1 MKSWVPISEL
11 AGPFKFLEQWVPGC
25 TCTPLLYAVFT
36 GLAQFAS
43 ALGNGPRQALGEEV
57 ELSRLKRK
65 AAPSF
70 ESSLGGGGSLMAKKA
85 LVDPRPP
92 LVAEK
97 TVKEKLLFKQ
107 PLNVSQ
113 HSVKENPVKEKESF
127 FQKVPLEESSS
138 QALSQDLSG
147 FSQELSGLS
156 QNGDSLNPPQDDC
169 HSGFSKSVSQ
179 VSLFKDGVS
188 HKESML
194 KGGSQSGV
202 RRDGV
207 EEADARKFKQSM
219 RSTHKS
225 SSVNSDKSSSV
236 SSRKSSS
243 VSSHKSSSGGS
254 HKSSSQESSKQSSQ
268 SLHKVKSSQELSLT
282 NFASSQRLFSQRSD
296 SQRSNTQRSN
306 TQRSDTQRSNTQM
319 SGPKVSSSQGSLLS
333 DSQAYRIPR
342 VQSTLGEDDVTRKT
356 AFLMGSFA
364 KSVMEGGAAMLREY
378 LDATNKGSNSG

>member
-1 MKSWVPISEL
+1 MPLNIDSKIIGTTSVLHFWKIHLLTPVSKNDDLGQYFGSQGSLLGPYFMKSWVPISEL
-11 AGPFKFLEQWVPGC
+11 AGPFKFSEQWVPGC

-113 HSVKENPVKEKESF
+113 HSVKENLVKEKESF

-156 QNGDSLNPPQDDC
+156 QDGDSLNPPQDDC

-225 SSVNSDKSSSV
+225 SSVNSDKSSSG

-306 TQRSDTQRSNTQM
+306 TQRSDTQRSNTQI
-319 SGPKVSSSQGSLLS
+319 SPENIV
-333 DSQAYRIPR
+333 
-342 VQSTLGEDDVTRKT
+342 
-356 AFLMGSFA
+356 
-364 KSVMEGGAAMLREY
+364 
-378 LDATNKGSNSG
+378 

>member
-1 MKSWVPISEL
+1 M
-11 AGPFKFLEQWVPGC
+11 
-25 TCTPLLYAVFT
+25 
-36 GLAQFAS
+36 
-43 ALGNGPRQALGEEV
+43 
-57 ELSRLKRK
+57 
-65 AAPSF
+65 
-70 ESSLGGGGSLMAKKA
+70 
-85 LVDPRPP
+85 
-92 LVAEK
+92 
-97 TVKEKLLFKQ
+97 
-107 PLNVSQ
+107 
-113 HSVKENPVKEKESF
+113 
-127 FQKVPLEESSS
+127 
-138 QALSQDLSG
+138 
-147 FSQELSGLS
+147 
-156 QNGDSLNPPQDDC
+156 
-169 HSGFSKSVSQ
+169 
-179 VSLFKDGVS
+179 
-188 HKESML
+188 
-194 KGGSQSGV
+194 
-202 RRDGV
+202 

-225 SSVNSDKSSSV
+225 SSVNSDKSSSG

-306 TQRSDTQRSNTQM
+306 TQRSNTQM

>member
-1 MKSWVPISEL
+1 MKSWVPISKL
-11 AGPFKFLEQWVPGC
+11 AGPFKFSEQWVPGC
-25 TCTPLLYAVFT
+25 TCTPLLYTVFT

-113 HSVKENPVKEKESF
+113 HSVKENLVKEKESF

-156 QNGDSLNPPQDDC
+156 QNGDSLNPLPRRL
-169 HSGFSKSVSQ
+169 
-179 VSLFKDGVS
+179 SLRI
-188 HKESML
+188 L
-194 KGGSQSGV
+194 KVCQSGV
-202 RRDGV
+202 PFQGWCLAQGEYV
-207 EEADARKFKQSM
+207 EGWLAKWCAQGWC
-219 RSTHKS
+219 
-225 SSVNSDKSSSV
+225 
-236 SSRKSSS
+236 
-243 VSSHKSSSGGS
+243 GGGG
-254 HKSSSQESSKQSSQ
+254 
-268 SLHKVKSSQELSLT
+268 
-282 NFASSQRLFSQRSD
+282 R
-296 SQRSNTQRSN
+296 TQ
-306 TQRSDTQRSNTQM
+306 
-319 SGPKVSSSQGSLLS
+319 
-333 DSQAYRIPR
+333 I
-342 VQSTLGEDDVTRKT
+342 
-356 AFLMGSFA
+356 
-364 KSVMEGGAAMLREY
+364 
-378 LDATNKGSNSG
+378 